1 VKFNPRG
8 IEVNTYLQS
17 AQPHIYA
24 AGDIAGPYQF
34 THTADAQARVIV
46 RNILMPFQLLRQK
59 MDYSVVPWCTY
70 TDPEVA
76 HVGLNETEAKR
87 QDISYDSINVRI
99 DELDRAVV
107 DREELGFV
115 KVLTAKGTDRILGVT
130 MVAAHA
136 GELLHEF
143 VLAMKHRIG
152 RSQIAAT
159 IHAYPTFAELG
170 RKVGDRYSQIRLTPF
185 LKNAFT

>member
-1 VKFNPRG
+1 V
-8 IEVNTYLQS
+8 V
-17 AQPHIYA
+17 
-24 AGDIAGPYQF
+24 
-34 THTADAQARVIV
+34 V
-46 RNILMPFQLLRQK
+46 RNILMPLQILRQA

-70 TDPEVA
+70 TDPEIA
-76 HVGLNETEAKR
+76 HVGLNETEAKQ
-87 QDISYDSINVRI
+87 QDISYDLISVRI

-107 DREELGFV
+107 EREELGFV

-136 GELLHEF
+136 GDLLHEF

-152 RSQIAAT
+152 LSRLAAT

-170 RKVGDRYSQIRLTPF
+170 RKVGDRYSKKRLTPF
-185 LKNAFT
+185 LKNAFTCLYRRSRGAAGFTFPRVAAAPDVFSGKGD